1 MRLFEL
7 NESMSISTA
16 GLAQKGFHVR
26 EMLYHGSFW
35 DFKSFSDIHKGTSK
49 YLFTTPQ
56 KQTADTYGRYLY
68 TCYGRQD
75 KQVDLRS
82 NRKVVEKV
90 IRANIDA
97 VLERH
102 RHQIKSTRE
111 DARREEAVRYGIK
124 YLSENG
130 PTFNGGDD
138 LQNDLLTECFALG
151 YTSVR
156 TYDCRP
162 GVSVIFKNRD
172 DVIIVR
178 KEVDGVI
185 TNYGS

>member
-7 NESMSISTA
+7 NESMGISTA
-16 GLAQKGFHVR
+16 GLAQKGYNVR

-35 DFKSFSDIHKGTSK
+35 DFSSFTDVHKGTSK

-68 TCYGRQD
+68 TCYARQD

-102 RHQIKSTRE
+102 RFQLKSKRE
-111 DARREEAVRYGIK
+111 DARKEEAFRYGVK
-124 YLSENG
+124 YLSQHG
-130 PTFNGGDD
+130 PTYNGGDD
-138 LQNDLLTECFALG
+138 LQNDIISECFGLG
-151 YTSVR
+151 FTSIR

-162 GVSVIFKNRD
+162 GVSVIFKNRE

-178 KEVDGVI
+178 KEVDGIV
-185 TNYGS
+185 TQF